1 MSQHN
6 SAGDTP
12 RGWAYRIRLSKPG
25 TPADF
30 DRTMLWAIVSLLTG
44 FGLVMVLSS
53 SAVESFAAGSGV
65 SSKFLRQAVF
75 AVLGFTAMY
84 VASRL
89 PGHLWTGKIAGL
101 LLAVTL
107 VLQALVFTPLGITEG
122 GNRAWLDLGVTSLQ
136 PAEIGKIAMCVWFG
150 AVLRM
155 KGKPIERWQHLI
167 VPILLPALLII
178 GLAMAGKD
186 LGTVMVMAVVLLG
199 TMWFSGMPLRWTVW
213 GVVLAAAGAIAAAAI
228 SPNRVARITAFFS
241 GDCDYEYLCWQTTH
255 GFYAL
260 AHGGLLGV
268 GLGNSTAKW
277 SWLPEAD
284 NDYIFAIIGEEF
296 GLLGAVLVIGM
307 FTALAIVLLR
317 MWRNAADAPARAI
330 IGGVFSWIIFQAFVN
345 ISVVVGLL
353 PVLGVPLP
361 FVSSGGSAL
370 VTTMLAMGIVLSVS
384 RGTEP
389 PAASSART
397 KPTGANQTRKEPVS
411 R

>member
-1 MSQHN
+1 MSQ
-6 SAGDTP
+6 SSSGSDAP
-12 RGWAYRIRLSKPG
+12 RGWAYRIRFGKPG
-25 TPADF
+25 TPADV
-30 DRTMLWAIVSLLTG
+30 DRTMLWALVVLLTG

-53 SAVESFAAGSGV
+53 SSVESFAAGSGV

-75 AVLGFTAMY
+75 AVLGFSIMY

-89 PGHLWTGKIAGL
+89 PRQFWTGKIAGAL
-101 LLAVTL
+101 LVVTL

-122 GNRAWLDLGVTSLQ
+122 GNRAWLDLGFTSLQ
-136 PAEIGKIAMCVWFG
+136 PAEVGKIAMCVWFG

-167 VPILLPALLII
+167 VPILLPSLLII

-199 TMWFSGMPLRWTVW
+199 TMWFSGMPLRWIAS
-213 GVVLAAAGAIAAAAI
+213 GVALAVIGAVMAAAL

-241 GDCDYEYLCWQTTH
+241 GECDYEYLCWQTTH

-260 AHGGLLGV
+260 AHGGLFGV

-296 GLLGAVLVIGM
+296 GLLGALLVIVM
-307 FTALAIVLLR
+307 FTALAIVMLR
-317 MWRNAADAPARAI
+317 MWRNAADAPDRAI

-345 ISVVVGLL
+345 IAVVIGLL

-370 VTTMLAMGIVLSVS
+370 VTTLLAMGIVLSVS
-384 RGTEP
+384 RGTGP
-389 PAASSART
+389 SVPSSAGNQ
-397 KPTGANQTRKEPVS
+397 PAGAVQARKESVS